1 MNLANKITILRV
13 LMIPIFMIILLSDIK
28 WNNYIAA
35 IIFIIASLTD
45 TLDGYIARS
54 KNQVTSFGKF
64 IDPLADKLLVTTAL
78 ICLIEM
84 GKVPAWVVIIIL
96 SREFAITGFRTIAA
110 SEGVTIAAS
119 PLGKIK
125 TITQLIAIISLLI
138 NNYPFSLVNFP
149 FDRVML
155 YISLIFTLLS
165 GIDYL
170 YRNKHVLKLG
180 ER

>member
-13 LMIPIFMIILLSDIK
+13 LMIPIFMIILLSDLP

-35 IIFIIASLTD
+35 VIFIIASLTD
-45 TLDGYIARS
+45 TFDGYIARS

-125 TITQLIAIISLLI
+125 TITQLVA
-138 NNYPFSLVNFP
+138 
-149 FDRVML
+149 
-155 YISLIFTLLS
+155 
-165 GIDYL
+165 
-170 YRNKHVLKLG
+170 
-180 ER
+180 

>member
-13 LMIPIFMIILLSDIK
+13 LMIPIFMIILLSNLK

-35 IIFIIASLTD
+35 VIFIIASLTD

-54 KNQVTSFGKF
+54 KNQITSFGKF

-84 GKVPAWVVIIIL
+84 GKVPGWIVIVIL
-96 SREFAITGFRTIAA
+96 SREFVITGFRTIAA
-110 SEGVTIAAS
+110 SEGITIAAS

-138 NNYPFSLVNFP
+138 NNFPFRLINFP
-149 FDRVML
+149 FDKIML
-155 YISLIFTLLS
+155 YISLFFTLIS
-165 GIDYL
+165 GIDYI